1 MSKRFI
7 VARWILLGF
16 TIIWTAYI
24 IYHSCLDASA
34 SSGASA
40 GIAKIMQDII
50 NTLFPNAINETNIDS
65 FHSFVR
71 KFIGHFS
78 MFVIDGFFLSWTTYL
93 FCIEK
98 GKRKDFCVGI
108 IICLVFGLL
117 LASTTEII
125 QLNVPGRSGE
135 IKDVLIDYLGY
146 LLGTLTIFII
156 CLVKKLKANKN
167 LSEEE

>member
-78 MFVIDGFFLSWTTYL
+78 MFVIDGFFVSWTVYL
-93 FCIEK
+93 FNSADK
-98 GKRKDFCVGI
+98 LTRRLLFAMLGSQF
-108 IICLVFGLL
+108 FGLL
-117 LASTTEII
+117 LSISTEII
-125 QLNVPGRSGE
+125 QLYTPGRSGE
-135 IKDVLIDYLGY
+135 FKDVMIDYIGY
-146 LLGTLTIFII
+146 LLGFFILFMI
-156 CLVKKLKANKN
+156 CLVRIKNKR
-167 LSEEE
+167 LSEK